1 MNVGDIVTGRIAL
14 GGAGWSFEPR
24 ATDAESIRTVRAAID
39 AGVTVIDTA
48 RVYTKAGVEG
58 HSESIVRRALEG
70 HPERDRILVVTKG
83 GHFRSGDDFLYDAS
97 PAALRRDVELS
108 LRALGR
114 DSLQLYLLH
123 RPDPA
128 VPLAASMA
136 ALEQLRSEGL
146 IERIGVSNVD
156 AAQLAIAEG
165 ETTITAIENQLS
177 IVHPDHTGLL
187 ERTDLLYLAY
197 STLGAIGGADAL
209 VARHPAVGEIARERG
224 ASVARV
230 AIAWALSRGPQVVA
244 IVGATRPETIVDS
257 AVVLE
262 LSPEELTR
270 LDSQESSE

>member
-1 MNVGDIVTGRIAL
+1 MIVGGVETGRIAL

-24 ATDAESIRTVRAAID
+24 ATDEESIRTVLAAVD

-48 RVYTKAGVEG
+48 RVYTRAGEEG
-58 HSESIVRRALEG
+58 HSESIVRRALDG

-83 GHFRSGDDFLYDAS
+83 GHFRSGDEFLYDAS

-108 LRALGR
+108 LRALDR
-114 DSLQLYLLH
+114 DALPLYLLH

-128 VPLAASMA
+128 VPLAESIG
-136 ALEQLRSEGL
+136 ALELLRREGL
-146 IERIGVSNVD
+146 IERVGVSNVD

-165 ETTITAIENQLS
+165 ETTIAAIENQLS
-177 IVHPDHTGLL
+177 IVHPDESGVLG
-187 ERTDLLYLAY
+187 RTDLLYLAY

-209 VARHPAVGEIARERG
+209 VARHPAIGEIARERG

-257 AVVLE
+257 AVVLT
-262 LSPEELTR
+262 LTDDELTR
-270 LDSQESSE
+270 LSAPATRS